1 MAKKTINSK
10 KSTKRDNKETK
21 IIAKTSE
28 LILEN
33 GEKEPECIES
43 SIPFISGK
51 EECVA
56 TTDFPIFTEEEH
68 MLSNN
73 VGVFVEEECAN
84 VDFITNSIDI
94 PVLENS
100 NTFEN
105 MSMDLLLKYKD
116 AVVSLIKDNQHLAE
130 INKGYDYKIYSDAVS
145 KINKLN
151 RYLHT
156 INNVIEKN
164 IFNIEIE

>member
-21 IIAKTSE
+21 INAKTSE

-33 GEKEPECIES
+33 GEKEPKCIES
-43 SIPFISGK
+43 SVPFISSK

-56 TTDFPIFTEEEH
+56 STDFPIFTEEEH

-73 VGVFVEEECAN
+73 VGVLIEEECVN
-84 VDFITNSIDI
+84 
-94 PVLENS
+94 LENS

-105 MSMDLLLKYKD
+105 MSMDLLMKYKD

-130 INKGYDYKIYSDAVS
+130 INKCYDYKIYNDAVS

-151 RYLHT
+151 RYLHA
-156 INNVIEKN
+156 INIVIENN
-164 IFNIEIE
+164 IFDIEIK